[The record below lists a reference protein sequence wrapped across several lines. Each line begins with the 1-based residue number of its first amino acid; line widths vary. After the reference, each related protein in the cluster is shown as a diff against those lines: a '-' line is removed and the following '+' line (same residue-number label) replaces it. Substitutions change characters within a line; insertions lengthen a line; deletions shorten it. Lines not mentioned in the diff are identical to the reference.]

1 MCIYIYIYIYICNL
15 KNFEC
20 TDHNYNIVC
29 HNVKYT
35 VEMFKLVFKSGFEVL
50 TLKQNN
56 FQYRYLPV
64 II

>member
-1 MCIYIYIYIYICNL
+1 MCIYIYNL
-15 KNFEC
+15 NNFEC
-20 TDHNYNIVC
+20 TD
-29 HNVKYT
+29 VKYT

-64 II
+64 IT

>member
-1 MCIYIYIYIYICNL
+1 MCIYIYNL
-15 KNFEC
+15 NTFEC
-20 TDHNYNIVC
+20 TD
-29 HNVKYT
+29 VKYT

-56 FQYRYLPV
+56 SQYRYLPV